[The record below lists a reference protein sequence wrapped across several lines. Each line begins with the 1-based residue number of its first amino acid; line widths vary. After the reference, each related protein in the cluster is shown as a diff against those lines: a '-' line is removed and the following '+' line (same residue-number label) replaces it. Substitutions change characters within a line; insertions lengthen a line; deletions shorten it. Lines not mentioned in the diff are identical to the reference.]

1 MSRAEKTHV
10 VAFRV
15 PASEWKK
22 MAEFAAATGAENVN
36 EWCREMV
43 LERIATGDTLTKN
56 ERLLYEEIA
65 RLRYLT
71 GHGFRLLAVA
81 ELDEE
86 AWEKVRATADAL
98 GAEIADRLLKRAEL
112 RGNPN

>member
-1 MSRAEKTHV
+1 
-10 VAFRV
+10 
-15 PASEWKK
+15 

-36 EWCREMV
+36 EWCRKVV

-71 GHGFRLLAVA
+71 GHGFRLLAVE
-81 ELDEE
+81 ELDQDS
-86 AWEKVRATADAL
+86 WENVRATANAK
-98 GAEIADRLLKRAEL
+98 GREIADELMRRAVQSRVLNGETE
-112 RGNPN
+112 GGEDEEE